1 MYTQPAPAKVASS
14 KNKTVNILTLANPN
28 MYELNT
34 AEYLFTQH
42 ATQKLQNSK

>member
-1 MYTQPAPAKVASS
+1 MYIQPAPAKVASS
-14 KNKTVNILTLANPN
+14 KNKKNILTLANPN

-34 AEYLFTQH
+34 AEYLFMQH